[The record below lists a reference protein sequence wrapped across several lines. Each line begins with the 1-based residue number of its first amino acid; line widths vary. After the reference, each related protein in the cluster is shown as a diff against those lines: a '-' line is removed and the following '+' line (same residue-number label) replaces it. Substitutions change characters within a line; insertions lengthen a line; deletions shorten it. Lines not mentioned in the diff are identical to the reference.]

1 VEKLDFR
8 KMMKALWQPPVG
20 RFTIVDVPKMQFAMV
35 DGKGDPNVSEDYKAA
50 VQWLYGVS
58 YALKFASRREL
69 GRDYTVAPL
78 EGLWWA
84 DDMADFIAR
93 RKDRWRWTMMLMLP
107 DWITAA
113 AVAEAVETFR
123 AKEGDIPDTLR
134 FAAFEEG
141 RSVQTLHVGSY
152 DDEAPTIRRLHAAF
166 LPEQG
171 LIENG
176 MHHEIYLGDPRRTAP
191 DRLRTILRQP
201 VRDRRADEK
210 SNWL

>member
-1 VEKLDFR
+1 MIKVDLKKTRGDYW
-8 KMMKALWQPPVG
+8 KAPKGAFVV
-20 RFTIVDVPKMQFAMV
+20 IDVPRLNFLMV
-35 DGKGDPNVSEDYKAA
+35 DGQGDPNSSSVYQAA
-50 VQWLYGVS
+50 VGALYAVS
-58 YALKFASRREL
+58 YKLKFMSKARD
-69 GRDYTVAPL
+69 RDYVVPPL
-78 EGLWWA
+78 QGLWWA